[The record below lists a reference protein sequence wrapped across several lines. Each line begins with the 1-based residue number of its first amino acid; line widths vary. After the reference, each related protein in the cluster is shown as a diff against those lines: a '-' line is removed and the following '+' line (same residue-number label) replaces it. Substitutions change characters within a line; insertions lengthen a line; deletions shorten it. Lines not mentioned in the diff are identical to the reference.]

1 MWTLILVSTMT
12 LSVFRLTSRVIFYFQ
27 VVRVTTSSRLRVV
40 FQASNRYGNN
50 LQITL
55 ADGSIIAIANQFDED
70 GNVNADTGIGLIKNI
85 TVAEDGSETSEG
97 IALDPVFAESAD
109 FTQIIL
115 TEDAPQFDGGDEYAP
130 LNIVGSA
137 GSDYIDAGLGADFI
151 LGNDGH
157 DFIDG
162 SDGDDEI
169 RGGDGNDVLM
179 GGMGADMLY
188 GGTGDDLYIVE
199 FFSGSYGDYDDYGH
213 TEFPMAVDGYYPLYE
228 SPEHAMELPKATE
241 HIMSMSSWVSPITC
255 PMLRAPSTTV
265 STMEICQKTM
275 TSMTAT
281 ASM

>member
-1 MWTLILVSTMT
+1 MDVDLGIDDDVIRISADFSGNIL
-12 LSVFRLTSRVIFYFQ
+12 LSGGEGDDVLEIEGGFSGLDRD
-27 VVRVTTSSRLRVV
+27 
-40 FQASNRYGNN
+40 GNN

-70 GNVNADTGIGLIKNI
+70 GNVNAETGIGLIKNI
-85 TVAEDGSETSEG
+85 IVAEDGSETSEG
-97 IALDPVFAESAD
+97 IALDPVFAEAAD

-130 LNIVGSA
+130 LNIVGSS

-169 RGGDGNDVLM
+169 HGGDGNDVLM

-199 FFSGSYGDYDDYGH
+199 FFGGWYGDHDDHGY
-213 TEFPMAVDGYYPLYE
+213 TIYPIAVDGYYPLYYTPEEAAGAFEGDGTYHEHE
-228 SPEHAMELPKATE
+228 SMVK
-241 HIMSMSSWVSPITC
+241 PITC
-255 PMLRAPSTTV
+255 PVATKYFYHGD
-265 STMEICQKTM
+265 CQTAMK
-275 TSMTAT
+275 SMTAT